1 MENNKAIDDELL
13 RPFSEE
19 EEEAI
24 DQILDKEDID

>member
-1 MENNKAIDDELL
+1 MENNKPLDDELL

-24 DQILDKEDID
+24 DKVLDKEDID